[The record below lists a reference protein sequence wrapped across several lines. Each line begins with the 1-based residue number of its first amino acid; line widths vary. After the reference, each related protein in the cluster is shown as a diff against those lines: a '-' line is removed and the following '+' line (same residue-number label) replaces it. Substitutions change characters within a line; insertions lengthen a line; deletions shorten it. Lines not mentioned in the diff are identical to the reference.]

1 MKNLIRNLPRA
12 LRPSVSAVAAA
23 AVAAGAA
30 GLLAGPGKAAP
41 AVKAHRTAKAAHYRR
56 NTEFR
61 RPKLRLGVLSVAG
74 TEGSD
79 KVVLRL
85 RAGEPD
91 TLQVVVGDDGS
102 TQFNF
107 DRKHIARIAVDGQA
121 GDDLV
126 RIDETNGVFTDSTPT
141 TIDGGGGNDTLLG
154 GSGAETLVGGDG
166 NDSIDGNGGKD
177 LALLGAGDDTFIWD
191 PGDGSD
197 TIEGQDGTDTMRFN
211 GAAIAEH
218 VDLSANG
225 NRLRFFRDAGSI
237 TMDTAGVEQ
246 VDFNALAGADTV
258 TVNDLTGTDVNKVNV
273 DLAGTPG
280 GGGDGQTDNVIV
292 NGTNGNDTI
301 SAGGSNGTVSV
312 TGLATTVNV
321 TNAEAAD
328 DTLTINALEGNDAVD
343 ASALAADAIK
353 LMIDGGAGN
362 DVLSGGAGDDV
373 LFGRDGDDILVG
385 GPGLDVLDGGSGIN
399 TLTQ

>member
-1 MKNLIRNLPRA
+1 MKNPIRNLSRA

-23 AVAAGAA
+23 AVAAGVA
-30 GLLAGPGKAAP
+30 GSLAGQGSAAP
-41 AVKAHRTAKAAHYRR
+41 AVKAHRAAKASHYRR

-74 TEGSD
+74 TEESD
-79 KVVLRL
+79 KIVLRL

-91 TLQVVVGDDGS
+91 TLQVVVGEDGS
-102 TQFNF
+102 TEFNF
-107 DRKHIARIAVDGQA
+107 DRKHIARIAVDGQG

-141 TIDGGGGNDTLLG
+141 TIDGGEGDDTLLG
-154 GSGAETLVGGDG
+154 GAGAEALVGGDG
-166 NDSIDGNGGKD
+166 NDLVDGNGGKD

-197 TIEGQDGTDTMRFN
+197 TIEGQGGTDTLRFN
-211 GAAIAEH
+211 GAAVAEH

-225 NRLRFFRDAGSI
+225 NRLRFFRDPGAI

-258 TVNDLTGTDVNKVNV
+258 TVNDLTGTDVKKVNV

-280 GGGDGQTDNVIV
+280 GGDGQTDNVTV

-301 SAGGSNGTVSV
+301 SARGSSGAVSV
-312 TGLATTVNV
+312 TGLAATVNV

-328 DTLTINALEGNDAVD
+328 DTLSINALDGNDTVD

-353 LMIDGGAGN
+353 LTIDGGAGN
-362 DVLSGGAGDDV
+362 DALSGGAGNDL
-373 LFGRDGDDILVG
+373 LFGRDGDDVLVG
-385 GPGLDVLDGGSGIN
+385 GPGLDILDGGSGTN
-399 TLTQ
+399 ALAQ